1 MYAML
6 DISSCLDREHSMK
19 LVQQHCSKYLTM
31 FGECVHQ
38 FPHTWQMDC
47 EPERRK
53 LARCAETNPEILH
66 IKSVCA
72 AQFSVYEQCM
82 NENRSDADKCT
93 ESFLDFTSCAQEA
106 LGTYKN
112 KSPVVATQVSQTILH
127 ENEKSANPP
136 DSLPA
141 S

>member
-1 MYAML
+1 
-6 DISSCLDREHSMK
+6 
-19 LVQQHCSKYLTM
+19 M

-72 AQFSVYEQCM
+72 SQFSVYEKCM
-82 NENRSDADKCT
+82 NENRSDTEKCT
-93 ESFLDFTSCAQEA
+93 EPFLEFTACAQEA
-106 LGTYKN
+106 LGSYKPKTGPVMASQVGQKTQQTADT
-112 KSPVVATQVSQTILH
+112 KSSSTDPVPAT
-127 ENEKSANPP
+127 
-136 DSLPA
+136 
-141 S
+141 